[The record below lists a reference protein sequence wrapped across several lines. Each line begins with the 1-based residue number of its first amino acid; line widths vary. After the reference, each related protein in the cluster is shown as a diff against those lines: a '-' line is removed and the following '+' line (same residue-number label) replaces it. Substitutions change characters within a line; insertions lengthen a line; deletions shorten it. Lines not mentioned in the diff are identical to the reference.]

1 MKETEEKVLR
11 ENPEAEE
18 QEIDLIELAAKLWK
32 QRKKIALWGL
42 YGAIFGLIVAFSIP
56 REYTATIK
64 LAPEVTDGKSASG
77 SLGALAAM
85 AGIGGTGG
93 SGADAVYPQLYPDVV
108 HSTPFAVGLFT
119 LPVVD
124 KDKKRYE
131 LQQYVDE
138 ELSAP
143 WWSFIMGLPGKALG
157 ALRSKPAG
165 GEGKGIDAFE
175 LTQEQNAVKMVLDE
189 RISANVD
196 TKTGVVTISATMQ
209 DPMVAALVVDSVAS
223 RLKAYVTDYR
233 TNKAREDL
241 EYAEKLNDEAR
252 DAYYKA
258 QQRYADYMDRNQGL
272 ALYGAQTTRDRLQ
285 NEAQLA
291 FTLYNQTA
299 QQLQQA
305 EAKVQAV
312 RPVFATIEPPTVP
325 LKPSKPRKV
334 LILIGCV
341 FLACVIQCAW
351 ILFGDNI
358 RKIKED
364 VKG

>member
-1 MKETEEKVLR
+1 MKETDEKAVQAYT
-11 ENPEAEE
+11 EAEE
-18 QEIDLIELAAKLWK
+18 QEIDLLELAVKLWK
-32 QRKKIALWGL
+32 QRRKIAVWGL
-42 YGAIFGLIVAFSIP
+42 CGAVFGLIVAFSIP

-64 LAPEVTDGKSASG
+64 LAPEVTDGKSAG
-77 SLGALAAM
+77 GLGVLSAM
-85 AGIGGTGG
+85 AGIGGGNSG
-93 SGADAVYPQLYPDVV
+93 GADAVYPQLYPDVV
-108 HSTPFAVGLFT
+108 HSTPFAAGLFT

-124 KDKKRYE
+124 KDKNRFE
-131 LQQYVDE
+131 LQQYVTD

-143 WWSFIMGLPGKALG
+143 WWSFIMSLPGKALG
-157 ALRSKPAG
+157 ALRSQPEKG
-165 GEGKGIDAFE
+165 KEGGIDAFE
-175 LTQEQNAVKMVLDE
+175 LTPEQNLVKMALDN
-189 RISANVD
+189 RISADVD
-196 TKTGVVTISATMQ
+196 TKTGVITISATMQ

-223 RLKAYVTDYR
+223 RLKAYIIDYR

-241 EYAEKLNDEAR
+241 EYAEKLNEEAR
-252 DAYYKA
+252 AAYYKA

-285 NEAQLA
+285 NESQLA

-305 EAKVQAV
+305 EAKVQSV

-334 LILIGCV
+334 LILAGCI

-351 ILFGDNI
+351 ILFGDSV
-358 RKIKED
+358 RKIRED
-364 VKG
+364 IKG

>member
-1 MKETEEKVLR
+1 MKETEEKAFR
-11 ENPEAEE
+11 EHPEAEE
-18 QEIDLIELAAKLWK
+18 QEIDLIELAGKLWK

-42 YGAIFGLIVAFSIP
+42 YGAVFGLIVAFSIP

-64 LAPEVTDGKSASG
+64 LAPEVTDGKSG
-77 SLGALAAM
+77 GGGLGALAAM
-85 AGIGGTGG
+85 AGIGGVSGG
-93 SGADAVYPQLYPDVV
+93 GADAVYPQLYPDVV
-108 HSTPFAVGLFT
+108 HSTPFSVSLFS

-124 KDKKRYE
+124 KDKNRYE
-131 LQQYVDE
+131 LQQYVGE
-138 ELSAP
+138 ELSSP
-143 WWSFIMGLPGKALG
+143 WWSFILRLPGKVLG
-157 ALRSKPAG
+157 ALRSG
-165 GEGKGIDAFE
+165 NGEEGNKGVDAFE
-175 LTQEQNAVKMVLDE
+175 LTREQNKVKITLDE

-223 RLKAYVTDYR
+223 RLKAYVVDYR
-233 TNKAREDL
+233 TNKARADL
-241 EYAEKLNDEAR
+241 EYAEKLNEEAR

-291 FTLYNQTA
+291 FTLYNQTS

-334 LILIGCV
+334 MILIGCI
-341 FLACVIQCAW
+341 FLACVAQCAW

>member
-1 MKETEEKVLR
+1 MKETDETTLR
-11 ENPEAEE
+11 EHPEAEE
-18 QEIDLIELAAKLWK
+18 QEIDLLELAAKLWK

-77 SLGALAAM
+77 GLGALAAM
-85 AGIGGTGG
+85 AGIGGVSGG
-93 SGADAVYPQLYPDVV
+93 GADAVYPQLYPDVV
-108 HSTPFAVGLFT
+108 QSTPFAVGMFT

-124 KDKKRYE
+124 KEKKRYE
-131 LQQYVDE
+131 LQQYVEE

-143 WWSFIMGLPGKALG
+143 WWSFIMGLPGKAIG
-157 ALRSKPAG
+157 ALRG
-165 GEGKGIDAFE
+165 NGEESGGKGLDAFE
-175 LTQEQNAVKMVLDE
+175 LTPQQDQVKKVLDN

-209 DPMVAALVVDSVAS
+209 DPMVAALVVDSVAA

-241 EYAEKLNDEAR
+241 AYAEKLNEEAR

-325 LKPSKPRKV
+325 LKPSKPSKV
-334 LILIGCV
+334 MILVGCV

-358 RKIKED
+358 RKFKEE
-364 VKG
+364 VKE

>member
-1 MKETEEKVLR
+1 MKETEDKDLQVG
-11 ENPEAEE
+11 PEAEE

-42 YGAIFGLIVAFSIP
+42 YGAVLGLIVAFSIP

-64 LAPEVTDGKSASG
+64 LAPEVSDGKSASG
-77 SLGALAAM
+77 VVGALAAM
-85 AGIGGTGG
+85 VASGGAGA
-93 SGADAVYPQLYPDVV
+93 GADAVYPQLYPDVV

-124 KDKKRYE
+124 KEKRRFE

-143 WWSFIMGLPGKALG
+143 WWSFIMKLPGKALG
-157 ALRSKPAG
+157 ALRGKPDSG
-165 GEGKGIDAFE
+165 DGKGLNAFE
-175 LTQEQNAVKMVLDE
+175 LTPEQNAIKMVLDD
-189 RISANVD
+189 RIAANVD
-196 TKTGVVTISATMQ
+196 TKTAVVTISATMQ
-209 DPMVAALVVDSVAS
+209 DPMVAALVVDSVAA

-299 QQLQQA
+299 QKLQLA

-325 LKPSKPRKV
+325 LKPSKPSKL
-334 LILIGCV
+334 LILVGFV
-341 FLACVIQCAW
+341 FLACLIQCAW